1 MTTILVISFTDSKRD
16 PRAQRQIEALRT
28 HHTVIPAGT
37 GDPELPDVRFV
48 GCEHNTRRLR
58 REILHVGSKRIKPMW
73 LMGLLG
79 RSAVAVPEWL
89 DLKRFGAT
97 AVAHAAPFY
106 ASANAVV
113 LGGSRFN
120 GPCDRSLSAFSGLSA
135 GLTRV
140 RPTSLEKTVQVSDGV
155 LRRHAVEV
163 VDDIIEGGRAF
174 SFLPWRVISFGAWM
188 KRFDVQVD
196 G

>member
-16 PRAQRQIEALRT
+16 PRAHHQIEALRAQ
-28 HHTVIPAGT
+28 HTVIAAGT
-37 GDPELPDVRFV
+37 GDPELPNVRFV
-48 GCEHNTRRLR
+48 GCEHHTRRLR
-58 REILHVGSKRIKPMW
+58 REILYVGSKRIRHMW

-79 RSAVAVPEWL
+79 HSVVAVPEWL

-97 AVAHAAPFY
+97 AVAHAAPIY

-120 GPCDRSLSAFSGLSA
+120 GPCDRSLSVFSELTA
-135 GLTRV
+135 GLTRA
-140 RPTSLEKTVQVSDGV
+140 RPTSLEKTAQVRDSV
-155 LRRHAVEV
+155 LRRLAVEV
-163 VDDIIEGGRAF
+163 LDDIIEGGRAF
-174 SFLPWRVISFGAWM
+174 SFLPWRMVSFGAWM